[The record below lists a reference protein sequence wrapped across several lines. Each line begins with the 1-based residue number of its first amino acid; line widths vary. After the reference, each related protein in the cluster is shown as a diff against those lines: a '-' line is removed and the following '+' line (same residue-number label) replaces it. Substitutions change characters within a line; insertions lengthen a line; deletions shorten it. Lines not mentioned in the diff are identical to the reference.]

1 MTVKILEICSA
12 AASDPEMAK
21 TAMYGLHLI
30 LNRTGLRRIFE
41 KFRLLA
47 RITSLVLTVFDQ
59 TDDKEVKRFCTKIF
73 EYYFSTEKYPNL
85 ETFKREECYLDIQF
99 VCTRKFAKDKNLAPC
114 IKNVHDLF
122 YFNENWIK
130 FSLTKFIRGLAN
142 SDDGVLLH
150 SLQYV
155 QELLECDEH
164 KLIRDYLTRSAI
176 LTGLLGKTL
185 L

>member
-1 MTVKILEICSA
+1 
-12 AASDPEMAK
+12 MAK

-47 RITSLVLTVFDQ
+47 RITSLALTVFDQ

-99 VCTRKFAKDKNLAPC
+99 VCIRKFAKDDDSQAVCRRSWCVFDGPVDALW
-114 IKNVHDLF
+114 I
-122 YFNENWIK
+122 ENMNTV
-130 FSLTKFIRGLAN
+130 LDDNMTLCLAN
-142 SDDGVLLH
+142 G
-150 SLQYV
+150 
-155 QELLECDEH
+155 ERI
-164 KLIRDYLTRSAI
+164 KLKWSMRMLFEV
-176 LTGLLGKTL
+176 
-185 L
+185 